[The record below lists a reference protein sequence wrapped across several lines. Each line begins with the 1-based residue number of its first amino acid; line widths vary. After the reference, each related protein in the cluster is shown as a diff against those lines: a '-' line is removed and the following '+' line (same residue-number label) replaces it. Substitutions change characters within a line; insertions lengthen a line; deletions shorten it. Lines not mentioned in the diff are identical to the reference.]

1 MNNVRTRANGNMNRP
16 GFGLLLIFVLTIGLA
31 AIIMVMYT
39 DSLNPFAAW
48 QGAEKDRYSDPN
60 AKPWEEEGKIWGGML
75 EGYGMSGRRPPFNS
89 QPKIKDQWRYEVKLS
104 DGGKPMGTLN
114 VGVLKQFRRRCH
126 SGKVSSTLMASITQ
140 RTLWTDTMTNKT
152 LNSFSGN
159 IYPLKIYEDK
169 KGKDRSKLYV
179 ITRGPYELRGPQK
192 EDILR
197 GTAYVN
203 AWVSKDLAAEG
214 TLSIPG
220 FDQGKDLILKWGPVY
235 PKNKINK

>member
-16 GFGLLLIFVLTIGLA
+16 GFGLLLIFILTLGVA
-31 AIIMVMYT
+31 AIIMVMYA

-48 QGAEKDRYSDPN
+48 QGAEKDRYSDPA

-114 VGVLKQFRRRCH
+114 VGVLSNFDAVSFWKGEFDIG
-126 SGKVSSTLMASITQ
+126 GKHYSADT
-140 RTLWTDTMTNKT
+140 WTDTMSNKT

-179 ITRGPYELRGPQK
+179 ITMGPYELRGPQK

-197 GTAYVN
+197 GAAYVN

-214 TLSIPG
+214 TLSIPR